1 MIIFL
6 MDIEDESTR
15 SKMAETYN
23 TYGKRLW
30 SVANNLLHDEYE
42 AEDAVQEA
50 LLKSTKYIDDDF
62 DPQSIDTLG
71 LMITIVRG
79 VSKSMYKKIHK
90 IETVDIEEHEI
101 DIYNNEIAN
110 PEKYVLQLGQEKW
123 VAEKLSEIKVE
134 YSDLLSL
141 KYYHQYSNSEIA
153 DMLSM
158 SEGNVRVK
166 LMRARNALH
175 GIIGGESD
183 GKVQ

>member
-1 MIIFL
+1 MV
-6 MDIEDESTR
+6 IEDESIR
-15 SKMAETYN
+15 SKMAEIYK

-30 SVANNLLHDEYE
+30 SVANNLLHDEHE

-62 DPQSIDTLG
+62 DPKSNEALG

-79 VSKSMYKKIHK
+79 VSKSIYKKNHK
-90 IETVDIEEHEI
+90 IKTLDIEGRE
-101 DIYNNEIAN
+101 NEICNDEVVN
-110 PEKYVLQLGQEKW
+110 PEQYVLQLGQQEW

-141 KYYHQYSNSEIA
+141 KYHYEYSNSEIA
-153 DMLSM
+153 SMLSM

-166 LMRARNALH
+166 LMRARNSLQK
-175 GIIGGESD
+175 IIGGGSD
-183 GKVQ
+183 GKAK